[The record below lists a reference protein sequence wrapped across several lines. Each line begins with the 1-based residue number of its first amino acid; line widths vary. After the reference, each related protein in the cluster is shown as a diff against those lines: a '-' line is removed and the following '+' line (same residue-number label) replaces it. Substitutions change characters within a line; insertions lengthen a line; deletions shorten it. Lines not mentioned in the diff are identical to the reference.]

1 MDFRWDKSHQ
11 WGGASTEAV
20 IATPAFVALV
30 LTAIELIVISWKV
43 LSLQM
48 IANEAARN
56 YAIWSGCDGSGQWRD
71 CRIRGGESD
80 WVLKNT
86 TDTIINTLSK
96 RYALSMTSTNTTV
109 TVRSL
114 VENLAPNMCGQMTAV
129 PGTEDG
135 RGDLFEIQV
144 TLKND
149 ILGLGLFRFD
159 LEGRATAVLE
169 PYGN

>member
-1 MDFRWDKSHQ
+1 MDFRWEKSRQ
-11 WGGASTEAV
+11 RGGASTEAV

-56 YAIWSGCDGSGQWRD
+56 YAIWNGCSGIGGWEA
-71 CRIRGGESD
+71 CRQKDGESD

-96 RYALSMTSTNTTV
+96 KYALSMTSTNTTV
-109 TVRSL
+109 TKRSL
-114 VENLAPNMCGQMTAV
+114 LENKAPNMCGAMTAV
-129 PGTEDG
+129 PGTDDG

-144 TLKND
+144 ILKND

-159 LEGRATAVLE
+159 LEGKATAVLE
-169 PYGN
+169 PYGK